1 MTPELIYTAGIFVAI
16 CMALIWSFILDKQKP
31 PGIKEFIAKLIAR
44 ALFFIALI
52 AIFMGFLYLAF
63 GVFR

>member
-1 MTPELIYTAGIFVAI
+1 MSPELIYTVGISVAI
-16 CMALIWSFILDKQKP
+16 IMALVWSFVLDKQKP
-31 PGIKEFIAKLIAR
+31 TTAKEFIAKLVAR

-52 AIFMGFLYLAF
+52 AIFMGFLYVAF